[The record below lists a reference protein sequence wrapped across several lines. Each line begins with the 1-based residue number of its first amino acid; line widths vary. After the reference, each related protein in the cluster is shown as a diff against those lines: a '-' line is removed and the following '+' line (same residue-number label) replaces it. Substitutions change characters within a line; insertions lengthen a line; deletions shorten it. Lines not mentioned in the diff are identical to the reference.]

1 MTMDNKEKPRVINT
15 KGMTQKEINEYLDA
29 GYSLANIYNPETL
42 ETRIFLEKD
51 EKKMDNKDNGQKFG
65 LLIGQ
70 VIMGCIAL
78 LFVAFTVWVILKM
91 FGGF

>member
-1 MTMDNKEKPRVINT
+1 MSKKEKPRVINA

-78 LFVAFTVWVILKM
+78 LVVAVTLWIILKLFTGM
-91 FGGF
+91 